1 MLVVKKAESN
11 ELLESILLTAATKAG
26 TDSYIPLDASSRRLV
41 RHLPS
46 PYMEAASTQVPP
58 LHAWR
63 GPRPCNK
70 YFTTM

>member
-1 MLVVKKAESN
+1 MLVVKKAESS

-46 PYMEAASTQVPP
+46 PYMEAAST
-58 LHAWR
+58 HW
-63 GPRPCNK
+63 
-70 YFTTM
+70 